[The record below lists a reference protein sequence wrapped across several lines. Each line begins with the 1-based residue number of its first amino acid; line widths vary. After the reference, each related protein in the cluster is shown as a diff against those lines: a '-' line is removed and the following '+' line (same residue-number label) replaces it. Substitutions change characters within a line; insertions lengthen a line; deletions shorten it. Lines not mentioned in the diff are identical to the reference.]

1 MLSNWKVLE
10 VDKLKWKFAKSRWHP
25 KQTHNTTSSSFS
37 TRSTHFYVCSRIRSS
52 TILKQVTQTAH
63 KRWHGRWHMSCR
75 RQGTVIKV
83 QVRCL
88 QSRHSIQIRFYSIFC
103 GHIHCVAPPG
113 LHPPTVL
120 WDTWQISGAL
130 GRSVDTAVSECNTT
144 HYHQFILP
152 AHNRYLNHCP
162 CTQCTLLWLHNVVN
176 IKYTT

>member
-1 MLSNWKVLE
+1 MGPSRGLFGLCKFRKVPLTAQTNTRHHQFQHTLCSLLSLLSDPFINDPKASDANCPQEMTRKMTYELQE
-10 VDKLKWKFAKSRWHP
+10 TRNRHKS
-25 KQTHNTTSSSFS
+25 
-37 TRSTHFYVCSRIRSS
+37 
-52 TILKQVTQTAH
+52 A
-63 KRWHGRWHMSCR
+63 G
-75 RQGTVIKV
+75 
-83 QVRCL
+83 RCL

-103 GHIHCVAPPG
+103 GHIHCW